1 MASAGSSQGVPGS
14 PGGGLAMSE
23 VIPLMQEI
31 HRTNGAFVPNI
42 GIPSAIKQKED
53 LMMERMMEHCGFKT
67 GMACVLGYALG
78 GAFGLFTAGL
88 DTSMPSQ
95 IQREKETAKDIIK
108 EMKTRAGS
116 MAKNFAVVGAMFSST
131 ECMIESYRGKTDLTN
146 GAMAGCMSGGMLGL
160 RAGPQAAAFGC
171 AGFAAFSTAIDYF
184 LRH

>member
-67 GMACVLGYALG
+67 GMACVLGKCILV
-78 GAFGLFTAGL
+78 GLY
-88 DTSMPSQ
+88 P
-95 IQREKETAKDIIK
+95 
-108 EMKTRAGS
+108 
-116 MAKNFAVVGAMFSST
+116 
-131 ECMIESYRGKTDLTN
+131 GKLLKYINYDRL
-146 GAMAGCMSGGMLGL
+146 
-160 RAGPQAAAFGC
+160 
-171 AGFAAFSTAIDYF
+171 
-184 LRH
+184 